1 MTAASPF
8 PLSQEPGR
16 PARIAILLALA
27 LHAVVPIVLGILPML
42 APSPRHQAGPR
53 EIEVEIAQL
62 QPPEPPAP
70 PPEPETARE
79 TAPAPEPAP
88 PPPSPPP
95 TPPLPEFA
103 RLLDPPKPL
112 LEQAPIGDVSRAE
125 PGPDAEPA
133 PSPPPAPPPEVPAAQ
148 AEPARPPEPLPPEPE
163 PAPAQAQAPPPPL
176 AEAQAGPAPPVEA
189 PRQEAKP
196 PQQQQRQQPQRQER
210 PAERKPP
217 PAQPTETGKVRID
230 GPSTGGRG
238 RDAQRSA
245 SASEARQQSEG
256 DFVLAQIMPFWLI
269 DMRSPRFRD
278 VVMGGVFALQEDGML
293 APPFGK
299 HDPWRP
305 EVMIENYRELLK
317 PQAEPVRV
325 ALESFLRAARDA
337 QPFALPPGARGY
349 PRAIRITLKMG
360 DL

>member
-8 PLSQEPGR
+8 PLSPEPGR
-16 PARIAILLALA
+16 LAWIAFLLALA
-27 LHAVVPIVLGILPML
+27 LHAAVPIALGILPL
-42 APSPRHQAGPR
+42 LSPSSRQETGPR
-53 EIEVEIAQL
+53 EFEVEIAQIEP
-62 QPPEPPAP
+62 QEPPPP
-70 PPEPETARE
+70 PPEPEK
-79 TAPAPEPAP
+79 APEPAP
-88 PPPSPPP
+88 APAPAPPPPP
-95 TPPLPEFA
+95 TPPLPELT

-133 PSPPPAPPPEVPAAQ
+133 ASPPPSPPPEAPEAQAGAARMPEAPLPEPALPEPAEASLAPPPATT
-148 AEPARPPEPLPPEPE
+148 LPE
-163 PAPAQAQAPPPPL
+163 PAP
-176 AEAQAGPAPPVEA
+176 PAEA
-189 PRQEAKP
+189 PRQETKP
-196 PQQQQRQQPQRQER
+196 PQEQRQQPQRQER

-217 PAQPTETGKVRID
+217 PAKPPEAGKARVD

-238 RDAQRSA
+238 RDAQRRA

>member
-1 MTAASPF
+1 MTAASPV
-8 PLSQEPGR
+8 PLSPEPRR
-16 PARIAILLALA
+16 PARVAILLALA
-27 LHAVVPIVLGILPML
+27 LHAAMPIVLGVLPLL
-42 APSPRHQAGPR
+42 APSARHQGGPR

-62 QPPEPPAP
+62 QPPEQPAP

-88 PPPSPPP
+88 PPPPPPP

-133 PSPPPAPPPEVPAAQ
+133 PSPPQAPPPEVPAAQ
-148 AEPARPPEPLPPEPE
+148 AEPARPPEPLPPEPAQASLAPPAAAPAE
-163 PAPAQAQAPPPPL
+163 PAAAA
-176 AEAQAGPAPPVEA
+176 AA
-189 PRQEAKP
+189 PREEAKP
-196 PQQQQRQQPQRQER
+196 PEQQPRQQVQR
-210 PAERKPP
+210 PAERPADRKPP
-217 PAQPTETGKVRID
+217 ARPPEAGKARVD
-230 GPSTGGRG
+230 GPATGGRG

-256 DFVLAQIMPFWLI
+256 DFVLAQIMPLWLI
-269 DMRSPRFRD
+269 DRRSPRFRD
-278 VVMGGVFALQEDGML
+278 VVMSGVFALQEDGTL
-293 APPFGK
+293 APPYGK
-299 HDPWRP
+299 NDPWRP

-337 QPFALPPGARGY
+337 QPFQLPPGVRGY
-349 PRAIRITLKMG
+349 PRPIRITLKMG
-360 DL
+360 DR

>member
-8 PLSQEPGR
+8 PLSPEPRR
-16 PARIAILLALA
+16 PARVAILLALA
-27 LHAVVPIVLGILPML
+27 LHAAVPIVLGVLPLL
-42 APSPRHQAGPR
+42 APSARHQGGPR

-88 PPPSPPP
+88 PPPPPPP

-133 PSPPPAPPPEVPAAQ
+133 ASPPPSPPPEAPEAQAGAARMPEPALPEPALPEPAEASLAPPPATT
-148 AEPARPPEPLPPEPE
+148 LPE
-163 PAPAQAQAPPPPL
+163 PAP
-176 AEAQAGPAPPVEA
+176 PAEA
-189 PRQEAKP
+189 PRQETKP
-196 PQQQQRQQPQRQER
+196 PQEQRQQPQRQER

-217 PAQPTETGKVRID
+217 PAKPPEAGKARVD

-238 RDAQRSA
+238 RDAQRRA

-337 QPFALPPGARGY
+337 QPFQLPPGVRGY
-349 PRAIRITLKMG
+349 PRPIRITLKMG
-360 DL
+360 DR